1 MFPTRRSLFT
11 PALFGLDRVVLRSIR
26 LRCLCRIAM
35 AALMVEGAIYSAAGQ
50 TPALQKPA
58 AAPQPAAKVESIK
71 ESKAALAKW
80 MQSQQII
87 SKELA
92 EWSTARDIFNDR
104 IELTKGQLEAIEEK
118 LKGVEEEISKA
129 DTTKVAAIKRKE
141 ELLAATE
148 TLRTE
153 LPAMEEQVKE
163 RHRFLPVPFQDKV
176 APIFQRIPADPATT
190 KISLAE
196 RYQNVIGI
204 LNEVNKLH
212 NEITVVSE
220 IRLLD
225 DGKPTEVQTI
235 YLGLAQAYYLSMKGD
250 AAGVGKPGE
259 KGWEWTPRNE
269 LAKPLKDVLAVMNAK
284 TKPRFI
290 PLPASVQ

>member
-1 MFPTRRSLFT
+1 MIPTLQSVFSDLLQRWLPSFHFT
-11 PALFGLDRVVLRSIR
+11 KGHAVQAAFVVL
-26 LRCLCRIAM
+26 LLET
-35 AALMVEGAIYSAAGQ
+35 VAISANGQAAAGQ
-50 TPALQKPA
+50 KSGTTPDA
-58 AAPQPAAKVESIK
+58 AAKVEAIK

-80 MQSQQII
+80 MLSQQII

-92 EWSTARDIFNDR
+92 DWKVARDIFNDR
-104 IELTKGQLEAIEEK
+104 IELTKGQLEVVEEK

-129 DTTKVAAIKRKE
+129 DSTKVAALQRKD

-148 TLRTE
+148 TLRKEVPT
-153 LPAMEEQVKE
+153 LEEQVKE
-163 RHRFLPVPFQDKV
+163 RHGLLPVPFQDKV
-176 APIFQRIPADPATT
+176 APIFQRIPTDPATA

-220 IRLLD
+220 IRLLA

-250 AAGVGKPGE
+250 AAGIGKPGD

-269 LAKPLKDVLAVMNAK
+269 LAKPLQDVLAVMNAK

-290 PLPASVQ
+290 PIPASVQ

>member
-1 MFPTRRSLFT
+1 MFPTLQSVFSDLLQRWLPSFRFAKDHAFQATVVASL
-11 PALFGLDRVVLRSIR
+11 L
-26 LRCLCRIAM
+26 
-35 AALMVEGAIYSAAGQ
+35 AALAISADGQ
-50 TPALQKPA
+50 TPAGQKAGPTPDA
-58 AAPQPAAKVESIK
+58 ATAKVEAIK

-80 MQSQQII
+80 MLSQQIL

-92 EWSTARDIFNDR
+92 DWKIARDIFNDR
-104 IELTKGQLEAIEEK
+104 IELTKGQLEAVEEK
-118 LKGVEEEISKA
+118 LKGVEEEIGKA
-129 DTTKVAAIKRKE
+129 DSTKIAAMQRKE

-148 TLRTE
+148 ILRAE
-153 LPAMEEQVKE
+153 LPGMEEQVKQ
-163 RHRFLPVPFQDKV
+163 RHALLPVPFQDKV
-176 APIFQRIPADPATT
+176 APIFQRIPTDPATT

-204 LNEVNKLH
+204 LNEINKLH

-220 IRLLD
+220 IRLLK

-259 KGWEWTPRNE
+259 KGWEWTPHDE
-269 LAKPLKDVLAVMNAK
+269 LAKPLKDVIAVMNAK

-290 PLPASVQ
+290 SLPASVQ

>member
-1 MFPTRRSLFT
+1 MPS
-11 PALFGLDRVVLRSIR
+11 V
-26 LRCLCRIAM
+26 
-35 AALMVEGAIYSAAGQ
+35 
-50 TPALQKPA
+50 QKPGSA
-58 AAPQPAAKVESIK
+58 VAPGGKPDPGAKVEALK

-80 MQSQQII
+80 MQGQQII

-92 EWSTARDIFNDR
+92 EWATAKDIFNDR
-104 IELTKGQLEAIEEK
+104 VELTKGQLEAVEEK

-129 DTTKVAAIKRKE
+129 DKAKVEAIKRKD

-148 TLRTE
+148 TLRKE
-153 LPAMEEQVKE
+153 LPGLEDAVRD
-163 RHRFLPVPFQDKV
+163 RHNLLPIPFQDKV
-176 APIFQRIPADPATT
+176 APIFQRIPTDPATT

-204 LNEVNKLH
+204 LNEVNKLN

-220 IRLLD
+220 IRLLA

-250 AAGVGKPGE
+250 AAGIGKPGA

-269 LAKPLKDVLAVMNAK
+269 LTKSLKDVIAVMNAK
-284 TKPRFI
+284 TKPHFI
-290 PLPASVQ
+290 AIPASVQ

>member
-1 MFPTRRSLFT
+1 MHSAFSFLSALGFPARERR
-11 PALFGLDRVVLRSIR
+11 ALLRLSGR
-26 LRCLCRIAM
+26 HLWRGAVML
-35 AALMVEGAIYSAAGQ
+35 AASALLSAGAAGQ
-50 TPALQKPA
+50 APALSKPGPA
-58 AAPQPAAKVESIK
+58 ADPGAKAESIK

-92 EWSTARDIFNDR
+92 EWATARDIFNDR
-104 IELTKGQLEAIEEK
+104 VELTKGQLEAIEEK
-118 LKGVEEEISKA
+118 LKGVEEEIGKA
-129 DTTKVAAIKRKE
+129 DTAKVAAIQRKD

-148 TLRTE
+148 ALRSE
-153 LPAMEEQVKE
+153 LPALEEQVRD
-163 RHRFLPVPFQDKV
+163 RHTLLPVPFQDKV
-176 APIFQRIPADPATT
+176 APIFQRIPTDPKTT

-220 IRLLD
+220 IRLLA

-250 AAGVGKPGE
+250 AAGTGKPGA

-269 LAKPLKDVLAVMNAK
+269 LTKPLKDVLAVMNAK

-290 PLPASVQ
+290 SIPATVQ